1 MKVALCIRAL
11 QLDGVSHTAMLM
23 GQVLRDAGHDVFIL
37 SPYPRRPD
45 AKILREGLKYVPVG
59 QGRWESERGLI
70 MRMGRVFRE
79 ESFDVVFILSGLP
92 VPLLEESLP
101 LIPDHTSVVP
111 VILGDRDHVYEPLA
125 RTASAW
131 NTCVA
136 ISPRLL
142 EETRRRVPG
151 KSIRL
156 LCHGIESPE
165 RAEAQCRIGHSAP
178 LKLLYVGRLFGR
190 KNVGML
196 PGILTECRNRGTAC
210 TLTIVGH
217 GPERGSLEHDLREIG
232 VAHMVDFREAPDQGR
247 LYELIRDHHALVFPS
262 SPGEGLGL
270 VLLEAQANGCVPVAS
285 RIPGV
290 TDYAIE
296 DGVTGFLAE
305 CGDPVAFARQIAL
318 LSDAGRWRAMSM
330 SGQERILR
338 NFGEPVMGSEL
349 QELLQEIRSGV
360 HRLPVSRSGLFRK
373 KTCVSS
379 RVPRAFNT
387 LLKGCRTLLTRVQ
400 A

>member
-1 MKVALCIRAL
+1 MKIALCIRAL

-37 SPYPRRPD
+37 SPYPRRP
-45 AKILREGLKYVPVG
+45 AGNILRDGLKYFPVG
-59 QGRWESERGLI
+59 QGRWESERGL
-70 MRMGRVFRE
+70 MKRMGRLFRK

-92 VPLLEESLP
+92 VPMFEESLS

-111 VILGDRDHVYEPLA
+111 VILGDRDHVYEPLE
-125 RTASAW
+125 RMASAW
-131 NTCVA
+131 NAAVA

-142 EETRRRVPG
+142 EETRRRIPG

-156 LCHGIESPE
+156 LCHGIESPAPVE
-165 RAEAQCRIGHSAP
+165 VQFRSRHSSP
-178 LKLLYVGRLFGR
+178 LKLLYIGRLFGR

-196 PGILTECRNRGTAC
+196 PGILTECRKRGTDC
-210 TLTIVGH
+210 RLTIVGH
-217 GPERGSLEHDLREIG
+217 GPERGSLEHHLREGG
-232 VAHMVDFREAPDQGR
+232 VDHIVDFREAPDQGC
-247 LYELIRDHHALVFPS
+247 LHELIREHHALVFPS

-305 CGDPVAFARQIAL
+305 CGDPASFAKQIAL
-318 LSDAGRWRAMSM
+318 LTEAVRWRTMSMAGR
-330 SGQERILR
+330 ERMR
-338 NFGEPVMGSEL
+338 TNFGEAVMGSEL
-349 QELLQEIRSGV
+349 HGLLEELRSGAY
-360 HRLPVSRSGLFRK
+360 RLPASRSGLYRE
-373 KTCVSS
+373 KTCISS
-379 RVPRAFNT
+379 RVPRALKT
-387 LLKGCRTLLTRVQ
+387 LLKMCRKAVAPIQ
-400 A
+400 G